1 MNKPTTHHA
10 RGTRDAPDLSMA
22 PDTVLAVDLD
32 GTLTRS
38 DLLLETFWAATAR
51 DWTIPLRACGW
62 LLRGRAHLKRRL
74 AARAE
79 PDFDHLP
86 WTHAVLD
93 LAAAWRAAGGRTAL
107 VTASD
112 TRIAQAAAARHPGLF
127 DEAHGSDGVRN
138 LKGAAKAAF
147 LADRYGPRGY
157 AYVGDSPADGAVWR
171 GAAQVITANASARL
185 RARAE
190 TLAAPDGRP
199 VAHLAPATAGLGP
212 ALREMRP
219 HQWVKNVLIF
229 APVVAAQAF
238 TGQALV
244 QAGLAFVAFALVAS
258 GVYVLND
265 LLDLGPDRAHPRKR
279 HRPVA
284 SGALAIRHASVMVPG
299 LLAAGFGVAALLGWS
314 FLMVLASYFAATTAY
329 SLWLKR
335 RIVADIATLAGLYTL
350 RIVAGGVAT
359 GITLSVWLLALSI
372 FLFFALAAV
381 KRQAEL
387 VDAAERGLSN
397 TTGRGYRVDDL
408 PLVAQ
413 MATSAGFVAVLVLA
427 LYIDTPQVQA
437 QYDRPAVLWGVCLVL
452 LYWVARMVMITHRGR
467 MHDDPLVFA
476 FKDPVSR
483 TCLVLTGGLIAAA
496 SFL

>member
-1 MNKPTTHHA
+1 MDTAITQQGAAP
-10 RGTRDAPDLSMA
+10 GEMPDLSMA
-22 PDTVLAVDLD
+22 PGVVLAVDLD
-32 GTLTRS
+32 GTLTPT
-38 DLLLETFWAATAR
+38 DLLLEGAWAATAQ
-51 DWTIPLRACGW
+51 DWRVPLRACGW
-62 LLRGRAHLKRRL
+62 ALRGRAHLKRRL
-74 AARAE
+74 AACAT
-79 PDFDHLP
+79 PDLDHLP
-86 WTHAVLD
+86 WRQEVLD
-93 LAAAWRAAGGRTAL
+93 LAAAWRGAGGRTAL

-112 TRIAQAAAARHPGLF
+112 AQIAEAVAARHPGLF
-127 DEAHGSDGVRN
+127 DEVHGSDGVNN
-138 LKGAAKAAF
+138 LKGPAKAAF
-147 LADRYGPRGY
+147 LADRYGTGGY
-157 AYVGDSPADGAVWR
+157 AYVGDSPADMAAWR
-171 GAAQVITANASARL
+171 GAAQAITAGARAGL
-185 RARAE
+185 RARVDD
-190 TLAAPDGRP
+190 LAARNDRP
-199 VAHLAPATAGLGP
+199 AAHLAPADGGLGP

-219 HQWVKNVLIF
+219 HQWIKNVLIF
-229 APVVAAQAF
+229 APMVAAHAF
-238 TGQALV
+238 TGAAAM

-279 HRPVA
+279 NRPVA
-284 SGALAIRHASVMVPG
+284 SGALPITLASAMVPG
-299 LLAAGFGVAALLGWS
+299 LLLAGFSVAALLGWG
-314 FLMVLASYFAATTAY
+314 FVLVAAGYLVATTAY

-350 RIVAGGVAT
+350 RIVAGGVAA

-387 VDAAERGLSN
+387 VDAAERGLTN

-413 MATSAGFVAVLVLA
+413 MATAAGFVAVLVLA

-437 QYDRPAVLWGVCLVL
+437 QYGSPAILWGVCLVL
-452 LYWVARMVMITHRGR
+452 LYWVARIVMITHRGR

-476 FKDPVSR
+476 IKDPVSR
-483 TCLVLTGGLIAAA
+483 TCLLLSGALVAAA